1 MDSKIMDMSLEDL
14 MNVTITTVSR
24 KPQNQRDTAAA
35 VFVISQED
43 IRRSTANSIPELLR
57 MAPGL
62 NVARIDASK
71 WSVTSRGFSGR
82 FSDDL
87 LVMIDGRTVF
97 SPLFAGTFW
106 ESLDLPLEDIER
118 IEVVRG
124 PSGTIWGANAANGA
138 IHIITK
144 KSNDTQGTLVSGG
157 GGSEERGF
165 TTLRH
170 GGKIGED
177 FHYRVFAKGFV
188 RDNSH
193 SQAGAHD
200 SWRMG
205 TLGMRADWYINN
217 QNEVT
222 FQGQYHS
229 GKAGQKTSLVYQT
242 VPGTLV
248 TQTEDVNLAGGHALM
263 RWNRI
268 TGKNSNMT
276 LQAYYDHN
284 RRNELSFRERRHT
297 FDIDFQHRFPLT
309 LPFRQEFLWGVGYR
323 WTRDHLNAGLP
334 ISFEPTS
341 RIIQTTNIFAQTEI
355 PFIEDH
361 LKVVA
366 GLKFLD
372 NTFAHDN
379 FLPTFR
385 VLWTPNIKQTIWASI
400 IRAVRLPSRFER
412 DGNRFIRNGAEFLRL
427 IGNPDLVAETLWGFE
442 TGYKHQLT
450 SNLSVEISGFF
461 NDYNHSISE
470 FETSSETAQLF
481 SQRDTEIFGFE
492 IYGRWDASRRLR
504 FMPSYSHLQIRNQA
518 PLGHEVESGKD
529 PRHQFTLRSQLDITH
544 NIELDAFFRHIDKLP
559 GLNVDSYQTLD
570 LRLAWHPVAGLE
582 LSLIGQ
588 NLLQS
593 HHLEYMPEIIQT
605 VPAQIQRSLY
615 GRIIWRF

>member
-1 MDSKIMDMSLEDL
+1 M
-14 MNVTITTVSR
+14 
-24 KPQNQRDTAAA
+24 
-35 VFVISQED
+35 
-43 IRRSTANSIPELLR
+43 
-57 MAPGL
+57 
-62 NVARIDASK
+62 
-71 WSVTSRGFSGR
+71 
-82 FSDDL
+82 
-87 LVMIDGRTVF
+87 
-97 SPLFAGTFW
+97 
-106 ESLDLPLEDIER
+106 
-118 IEVVRG
+118 
-124 PSGTIWGANAANGA
+124 
-138 IHIITK
+138 
-144 KSNDTQGTLVSGG
+144 
-157 GGSEERGF
+157 
-165 TTLRH
+165 TLRH
-170 GGKIGED
+170 GGKIGKD
-177 FHYRVFAKGFV
+177 FHFRVFAKGFT
-188 RDNSH
+188 RDNSFNP
-193 SQAGAHD
+193 AGAHD
-200 SWRMG
+200 RWRMG
-205 TLGMRADWYINN
+205 TLGLRADWHINSH
-217 QNEVT
+217 NEVT
-222 FQGQYHS
+222 FQGQYQS
-229 GKAGQKTSLVYQT
+229 GKAGQKTNFVHQSA
-242 VPGTLV
+242 PDTLV

-263 RWNRI
+263 RWNRT
-268 TGKNSNMT
+268 TGENSNMI

-341 RIIQTTNIFAQTEI
+341 RILQTTNIFAQTEI
-355 PFIEDH
+355 PLIENR

-366 GLKFLD
+366 GLKFMD
-372 NTFAHDN
+372 NTYAHDN

-385 VLWTPNIKQTIWASI
+385 VLWTPNSKQTIWASI

-442 TGYKHQLT
+442 TGYKHRLT

-470 FETSSETAQLF
+470 FEISSETAQLF

-492 IYGRWDASRRLR
+492 IYGRWDAFKRLR

-518 PLGHEVESGKD
+518 PLDHEVESGKD
-529 PRHQFTLRSQLDITH
+529 PKHQFTLRSQLDITH

-570 LRLAWHPVAGLE
+570 LRLAWLPVTGLE

-593 HHLEYMPEIIQT
+593 HHLEYTPEVVQTMP
-605 VPAQIQRSLY
+605 VQIQRSVY